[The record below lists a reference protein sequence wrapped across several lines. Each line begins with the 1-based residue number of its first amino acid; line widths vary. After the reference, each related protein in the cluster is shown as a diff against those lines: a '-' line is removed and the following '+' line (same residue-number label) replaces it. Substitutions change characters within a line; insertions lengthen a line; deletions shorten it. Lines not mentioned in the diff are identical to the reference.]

1 MSRRNIKGIEK
12 GRMNLNI
19 DLRTLALRLCE
30 LYDLQDVF
38 ALTTPEGRWQAFRK
52 WQKDNP
58 KWKSQIQYW
67 IHTTPDEAFGIL
79 REWIANEARVP
90 LAIFKL
96 IISTEIESQIKPL
109 IGHVQ
114 TLFREREQADVK
126 KEIAG

>member
-19 DLRTLALRLCE
+19 DLRTLALRICE
-30 LYDLQDVF
+30 LFELQDVF

-58 KWKSQIQYW
+58 KWKNQIQYW
-67 IHTTPDEAFGIL
+67 IHATPDEAFNLL
-79 REWIANEARVP
+79 RDWIAKEAQVP
-90 LAIFKL
+90 LAIFKM
-96 IISTEIESQIKPL
+96 IVASETEAQIKPL
-109 IGHVQ
+109 ISHVQ
-114 TLFREREQADVK
+114 ELFREREQMDVQ